1 MYQPCQWQGW
11 YANLPIQRPIVN
23 TSLDRC
29 PTVWISAAETSADLH
44 GARLIQALV
53 ADNPGI
59 ACIGVGGPEMRSMPF
74 TAVHRS
80 EELSVMGL
88 TEVLASLP
96 RILRIF
102 KSIKYQLRTIR
113 PDCLILLDAPD
124 FHFRV
129 AKMASRMGI
138 PVYYYISPQ
147 IWAWRKGRI
156 RFIQK
161 YVHKMLCIFPF
172 EKQFFAE
179 HGVDVE
185 FVGHPLMEE
194 LEWDTLDQIRPDP
207 KKIGILPGS
216 RSKEISALLPAFA
229 SAARGIAQQAPG
241 IRFQLFLSSEAH
253 RPLVESLWP
262 RNVALDII
270 PFSERYAAIKGCG
283 FVLTASGT
291 ATLECALLGVPAIV
305 AYRVSR
311 LSYLIARMVVDVPYI
326 SMTNIILQR
335 EVFPEFIQ
343 ARASGNRLTRQ
354 ALVWMQHPDALRTI
368 RERLRSVQTRLG
380 QKKAS
385 TTCAQIILQALHKE
399 CT

>member
-1 MYQPCQWQGW
+1 M
-11 YANLPIQRPIVN
+11 N

-44 GARLIQALV
+44 GARLIQALI
-53 ADNPGI
+53 ARNPGI
-59 ACIGVGGPEMRSMPF
+59 TCIGVGGPEMRSMPF
-74 TAVHRS
+74 TAVHHA

-96 RILRIF
+96 RILRFF
-102 KSIKYQLRTIR
+102 KSIKNQLHLLR
-113 PDCLILLDAPD
+113 PDCLILLDSPD

-129 AKMASRMGI
+129 AKMAARLGI
-138 PVYYYISPQ
+138 PVFYYISPQ
-147 IWAWRKGRI
+147 IWAWRKGRV

-161 YVHKMLCIFPF
+161 YVSKMLCIFPF
-172 EKQFFAE
+172 EKEFFSRN
-179 HGVDVE
+179 GVDVE

-194 LEWDTLDQIRPDP
+194 LDWDRLNQIRPDP
-207 KKIGILPGS
+207 TRIGILPGS
-216 RSKEISALLPAFA
+216 RSKEISALLPVFA
-229 SAARGIAQQAPG
+229 AAAVRIAEQEPT
-241 IRFQLFLSSEAH
+241 IRFQLILASETH
-253 RPLVESLWP
+253 RPLIESLRP
-262 RNVALDII
+262 RDLALDII

-291 ATLECALLGVPAIV
+291 ATLECALLDVPAIV

-326 SMTNIILQR
+326 SMTNIILQQ

-343 ARASGNRLTRQ
+343 SRASGGRLAKQ
-354 ALVWMQHPDALRTI
+354 ALFWLQHPDVLQNI
-368 RERLRSVQTRLG
+368 QTELSSIQARLG

-385 TTCAQIILQALHKE
+385 TTCAHSILQALHKE
-399 CT
+399 